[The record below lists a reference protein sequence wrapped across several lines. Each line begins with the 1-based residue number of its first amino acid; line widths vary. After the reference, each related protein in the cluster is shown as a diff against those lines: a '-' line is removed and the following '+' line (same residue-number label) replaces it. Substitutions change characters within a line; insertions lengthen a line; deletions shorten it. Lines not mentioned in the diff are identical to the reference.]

1 MRALWHQYEELGKGG
16 TEATPWGLWLC
27 ELVAACERLH
37 GVQKGATE
45 TPRALLFRGWQACVK
60 SQTDYPVKHVA
71 AYKDFMEGL
80 VFELY
85 RHRKHKGK
93 SEPFLKE
100 EEEEW
105 WVEPKEEGAAEA
117 DGHKEEPPPPPVEPK
132 LAELQ
137 RQAEMAQAAVE
148 KEVRAMQ
155 ERQEARERELEQKRK
170 EEERRGEEEERRGA
184 EEERRG
190 AEEER
195 A

>member
-27 ELVAACERLH
+27 ELVAACD
-37 GVQKGATE
+37 
-45 TPRALLFRGWQACVK
+45 CVK
-60 SQTDYPVKHVA
+60 NQTDYPVKHVA

-105 WVEPKEEGAAEA
+105 WVPAGGGSARWHAVRVSAYAQGAA
-117 DGHKEEPPPPPVEPK
+117 G
-132 LAELQ
+132 
-137 RQAEMAQAAVE
+137 
-148 KEVRAMQ
+148 
-155 ERQEARERELEQKRK
+155 
-170 EEERRGEEEERRGA
+170 
-184 EEERRG
+184 
-190 AEEER
+190 
-195 A
+195 